1 MEYRLSDNT
10 WDEKELEA
18 IKRVIDSGF
27 FSMGEE
33 VAEYEGLFS
42 KKVGSRFALMTNS
55 GSSANLLAVAALCYS
70 GKLKEGDE
78 VIVPAVSW
86 STTYFPLAQYN
97 LKLKFVDIDVE
108 TLNIDVNRIRG
119 AITNETK
126 AIMCVNLLG
135 NPNKFEEIMNICEE
149 YSLILIEDNCESL
162 GARYRGK
169 QLGTFGVIGTYST
182 FYSHHLCTMEGGMVV
197 TDDEELYHYMLAIRA
212 HGWTRNLPKESKLYQ
227 KNENEFYESFNFIM
241 PGYNL
246 RPLEIEAA
254 IGKEQ
259 LIKWD
264 AIIEQRRKNA
274 AFFVN
279 GMKDMHEY
287 YQIQKEYEESSWFGF
302 AIILK
307 GKLALYRDELV
318 KLLRENEVEV
328 RPIVA
333 GNFTKSKSINYINY
347 EISGELNSADI
358 IHDNGFFVGN
368 HSKDNSENVKELL
381 KLLMKFAKDKE

>member
-1 MEYRLSDNT
+1 MEYKLSDNT
-10 WDEKELEA
+10 WDGKELEA
-18 IKRVIDSGF
+18 IQRVIESGF
-27 FSMGEE
+27 YSMGKE
-33 VAEYEGLFS
+33 VAEYEELFS
-42 KKVGSRFALMTNS
+42 EKVGSKFAIMTNS
-55 GSSANLLAVAALCYS
+55 GSSANLLAIAALCYS
-70 GKLKEGDE
+70 GRLKEGDE

-108 TLNIDVNRIRG
+108 TLNIDVDKIKEG
-119 AITNETK
+119 ITKDTK

-135 NPNKFEEIMNICEE
+135 NPNKFDEILALCDKH
-149 YSLILIEDNCESL
+149 SLILIEDNCESL
-162 GARYRGK
+162 GAKYKGR
-169 QLGTFGVIGTYST
+169 QLGTFGVLGTYST

-212 HGWTRNLPKESKLYQ
+212 HGWTRNLPKDSKLYK
-227 KNENEFYESFNFIM
+227 KNDNEFYESFNFIM

-246 RPLEIEAA
+246 RPLEMEAA

-259 LIKWD
+259 LLKWD

-274 AFFVN
+274 LYFIE
-279 GMKDMHEY
+279 GMKYLSEFF
-287 YQIQKEYEESSWFGF
+287 QIQRECEESSWFGF

-307 GKLALYRDELV
+307 DKLAGYRDELV
-318 KLLRENEVEV
+318 KHLRENEVEV

-333 GNFTKSKSINYINY
+333 GNFTKSKSIEYIKH
-347 EISGELNSADI
+347 EISGELTASNI

-368 HSKDNSENVKELL
+368 HSKDNSKNVKEVLDLL
-381 KLLMKFAKDKE
+381 EKFTKGK